1 MRTHGKRSKAT
12 KLARLGHF
20 PPASQAGR
28 LAGPVFFVYVFS
40 LDTTVLYLDGVESE
54 DGEEEGVGTDKVL
67 SKLVKGG
74 KRMEQIKVK
83 KCPESTVN
91 HYRRVFFV
99 CRLRKRSAFYLS
111 VESLDSST
119 STVKF

>member
-1 MRTHGKRSKAT
+1 MDKLLSK
-12 KLARLGHF
+12 
-20 PPASQAGR
+20 
-28 LAGPVFFVYVFS
+28 
-40 LDTTVLYLDGVESE
+40 LDMGGNCSKQFYCLDGVESE

-83 KCPESTVN
+83 YIF
-91 HYRRVFFV
+91 HYRRVFFL

-119 STVKF
+119 STVKFLF